1 MTGSCSRF
9 GTAGRGVS
17 STFEGVTPLLEAVTK
32 TLLSPLK
39 LLEPELKVLEGP
51 VEGAVA
57 VGSAPTGAAPT
68 GALEGPPS
76 TFEPPLG
83 VLEIEV
89 IVLEAPIGTEL
100 GPTRTLELVVAV
112 GTRFFFLSWAKV
124 GPATV
129 RATSKR
135 AAIFFIVTIIP
146 WDRGAA

>member
-100 GPTRTLELVVAV
+100 GPTRTLELVVA
-112 GTRFFFLSWAKV
+112 GTFFFFLSWAKV
-124 GPATV
+124 GPTTV

-135 AAIFFIVTIIP
+135 VAIFFILTIIR